1 MSETPPNG
9 SLPFRVTSLEKR
21 VDRIEGYEP
30 AVLKSELRGLHQDLT
45 GVKTDVAA
53 LRKVLIGFMV
63 SFTGVAVATT
73 VAIVVFLGSGG

>member
-1 MSETPPNG
+1 MTDPPNG
-9 SLPFRVTSLEKR
+9 TLPYRVSDLERR
-21 VDRIEGYEP
+21 VKRIEDYEP
-30 AVLKSELRGLHQDLT
+30 AVIKSELRGIDED
-45 GVKTDVAA
+45 VKGIKADVAS